1 MKNKTAVLGLFAA
14 LAILLGYVES
24 LIPFFAGVYGVKIGL
39 SNLMIVFLLYLYGW
53 REAILISVIRI
64 LVIGFLFGNLFGI
77 LFSLAGAALSL
88 LVMGLLKKVPGFSV
102 IGVSVAGGVAH
113 NTAQM
118 AVAVWLV
125 STFKLMY
132 YLPVLLVS
140 GVVTGALI
148 GIVSREMI
156 RRLGRVFQKDKRTEL

>member
-64 LVIGFLFGNLFGI
+64 LVIGFLFGNLFSI
-77 LFSLAGAALSL
+77 LFSLAGASLSL
-88 LVMGLLKKVPGFSV
+88 LVMGLLKRAPGFTV

-118 AVAVWLV
+118 AVAVCLV

-140 GVVTGALI
+140 GVVTGAGI

-156 RRLGRVFQKDKRTEL
+156 RRLAPVFQKE

>member
-24 LIPFFAGVYGVKIGL
+24 LIPFFFFCRSVRRKDRAV
-39 SNLMIVFLLYLYGW
+39 NLMIVFLLYLYGW
-53 REAILISVIRI
+53 RGGPDFCHTDSGDQFSVWQSVQYSVQSCGRI
-64 LVIGFLFGNLFGI
+64 FKPACDGT
-77 LFSLAGAALSL
+77 AQRA
-88 LVMGLLKKVPGFSV
+88 PGFTV

-113 NTAQM
+113 NTAQI
-118 AVAVWLV
+118 AVAVCLV

-140 GVVTGALI
+140 GVVTGAGI
-148 GIVSREMI
+148 GIVSR
-156 RRLGRVFQKDKRTEL
+156 R